1 MFTRLLMLGLNR
13 QLASISFLLA
23 MTLLLLTGLPRLSI
37 DTGLDSLI
45 PANDPARLIYERISS
60 EFGTD
65 NRTIIYIRDANLWT
79 PKKLA
84 VLESL
89 HHKLAG
95 LDYVSRVDDL
105 FTLHTIRGKDGK
117 VDSRPLLREAPKD
130 NETALQVRKDA
141 LSNPLIVDNFVSPDA
156 TVTAIIVSI
165 REVRNDNNFN
175 ARVNDDLNRL
185 VASIRTTFEEAVQV
199 GSPRI
204 NTELKTSLTAD
215 FKLLGPLSAF
225 VLVISI
231 LFFLR
236 SGLAALVPLITSVIS
251 ILWTFGMM
259 GLLDIPVN
267 ILSTMLPSL
276 IIVIGSTEDTHLIAS
291 YFHELA
297 LGKTSDSSKSRRQIA
312 TRLTLKRMG
321 LPLVLTIM
329 TTVLGF
335 ASNIFSGIG
344 LIQDFA
350 IASTFAILANGIVT
364 LLLVP
369 MLLYHFGP
377 IKNRVYQSTGETKGI
392 ATLVTDAFRFSQSKF
407 PRLIL
412 LATAVLCI
420 FFIYAASKL
429 HVTNDPLSYFPE
441 HRPLIQDAK
450 RIHEDLSGIKL
461 FFITLE
467 TGQEKAFQSP
477 ENIRKLANIQAFIK
491 RQGAFDRSISLA
503 DYLAFVNREFR
514 QDRQRLDLPE
524 SRELISQYLLFFHRS
539 DLESYVSHDLSRAN
553 IVVRHNI
560 NDSHTLNQYV
570 RELEEALPHIVGGDI
585 KTTIVSENLMINQ
598 AAESLMIAQVKSLS
612 LLLFAIFLIM
622 SAMYTSFK
630 GGLIAL
636 VPAVIPI
643 VLMFGTMGLLDIPL
657 NPGTA
662 MVAVIAIGI
671 AIDGTIHLLS
681 RYNELCRR
689 TDDYLKAVSITV
701 HEESTPLVT
710 ASLSLAFGF
719 GILLLSN
726 FTVVAQFGALA
737 AATMLFSIYANLLIT
752 PLIMTHVR
760 LVGLHQILTISVD
773 SEVLDNSPLFADMS
787 NYQRR
792 KAILISE
799 LNEFEAGDKLIEQD
813 TSGRN
818 MYLLLSGEV
827 EVIRHNADESLHLAT
842 LKPGQVFGEIGFIK
856 ETLRTADVQASTP
869 VSVLRFDY
877 DKLKKDLKLF
887 PNIIAKLNF
896 NISCILGE
904 RLADAVETMS
914 QKSSNSCS

>member
-1 MFTRLLMLGLNR
+1 MLGLNR
-13 QLASISFLLA
+13 QLVSVTVLLVITLFLA
-23 MTLLLLTGLPRLSI
+23 TGLHRLTI

-65 NRTIIYIRDANLWT
+65 SRTIIYVRDANLWT
-79 PKKLA
+79 PEKLE
-84 VLESL
+84 VLEKL

-259 GLLDIPVN
+259 GLLGIPVN

-369 MLLYHFGP
+369 ILLYHFGP

-412 LATAVLCI
+412 LATADLCI

-689 TDDYLKAVSITV
+689 TDDYLKAISITV